1 VLTGTTQRPRW
12 PHRPRP
18 VEDAGEAARN
28 RRHFD
33 ADSPRPLGS
42 CKVVS
47 HRSRSRR
54 PQNHEPTQ
62 DRVLIEVH
70 ILGTVRRSGR
80 NACSRLWVHL
90 NGWFGCRVPTC
101 KQSADALASTAA
113 RRQIRSYLQSFRRP
127 EWTQRVSFHL
137 PKVGDQCSAS
147 LRRQMSRSFRQFR
160 DHVPIRVLC
169 YHSVS
174 DLEGAPLIEQYGV
187 PAHWLRRHVRTLR
200 WFGFRFVTLDQVL
213 ASVDGLARLPGRPV
227 LVTFDDGFADLL
239 EAGLPVLQR
248 ERVPAVAFVVAG
260 LAGETNKWD
269 SSRGAPELRLMDES
283 GLHALKSAGID
294 IGVHSMTHP
303 HLGAATDHELAEE
316 IVGATV
322 VLEESGLEPQVF
334 AYPFGDHDERV
345 ERQVA
350 AAGLRAAFTS
360 RSGLVEM
367 HTQNLY
373 QLPRILVLRRDG
385 YGVRFLAKVIRAG
398 RTPPAVR
405 ATISRLKR
413 MKSIGPSH
421 SRRSSE

>member
-1 VLTGTTQRPRW
+1 
-12 PHRPRP
+12 
-18 VEDAGEAARN
+18 
-28 RRHFD
+28 
-33 ADSPRPLGS
+33 
-42 CKVVS
+42 
-47 HRSRSRR
+47 
-54 PQNHEPTQ
+54 
-62 DRVLIEVH
+62 
-70 ILGTVRRSGR
+70 
-80 NACSRLWVHL
+80 
-90 NGWFGCRVPTC
+90 
-101 KQSADALASTAA
+101 
-113 RRQIRSYLQSFRRP
+113 
-127 EWTQRVSFHL
+127 
-137 PKVGDQCSAS
+137 
-147 LRRQMSRSFRQFR
+147 MSRSFRHLQG
-160 DHVPIRVLC
+160 HVPIRVLC

-187 PAHWLRRHVRTLR
+187 PAHWLRKHVRTLR
-200 WFGFRFVTLDQVL
+200 RFGFRFVTLEQVL
-213 ASVDGLARLPGRPV
+213 ASVDGLARLPRRPV

-239 EAGLPVLQR
+239 EAGLPVLQS
-248 ERVPAVAFVVAG
+248 ERVPAVAFIVAG

-269 SSRGAPELRLMDES
+269 SSRGAPELRLLDVS

-303 HLGAATDHELAEE
+303 HLGAATDHELAEQ

-322 VLEESGLEPQVF
+322 VLEESGFEPQVF

-360 RSGLVEM
+360 RSGLVET

-373 QLPRILVLRRDG
+373 QLPRILVVRRDG
-385 YGVRFLAKVIRAG
+385 YGVRFLAKVIVAG

-413 MKSIGPSH
+413 MVSIGTSR